1 MPPSPSPFSF
11 PPPVLPEVDLDPTV
25 GDAVPRRRRRWP
37 AVAAVAGL
45 ALVAGGVG
53 GVVGVTLADGGKGS
67 SSPLIIANDDTGTGA
82 GNGTGTGTEFVG
94 SFDVEAVADRVGPSV
109 VTVVSLQG
117 GELVGTGSGV
127 ILTADGDI
135 ITNAHV
141 IADADEVRVRLVG
154 ETEPRE
160 ATIVATDPGQD
171 LALLD
176 IDATGLPAATIAA
189 PDDIRVGEP
198 VVAIGYALALDG
210 GPSVTTGV
218 VSALDRTLVTD
229 NGALGGL
236 VQTDAAISSGN
247 SGGPL
252 VNAAGQVVGIN
263 TAVATSNAT
272 RAVSNVGFSI
282 SSRTLLGRI
291 DSLRAT
297 SGGAELKEGF
307 LGVSIEDR
315 TDGGSGA
322 RIVEVSE
329 NSPAA
334 DAGIEVGDVV
344 VAVGGRPVSGQ
355 GGLIAEIRS
364 GGPGSQLDLTLLR
377 DGATIEVTATLVE
390 RTTE

>member
-1 MPPSPSPFSF
+1 MDTAEMPPTPSPFSF

-37 AVAAVAGL
+37 AVVAVAGL
-45 ALVAGGVG
+45 AVVAGVAGGV
-53 GVVGVTLADGGKGS
+53 VGATLADRDNGS
-67 SSPLIIANDDTGTGA
+67 STPLIIANDDDDARTERA
-82 GNGTGTGTEFVG
+82 G
-94 SFDVEAVADRVGPSV
+94 SLDVEAVADQVGPSV
-109 VTVVSLQG
+109 VTIASLQD
-117 GELVGTGSGV
+117 GELVGSGSGV

-141 IADADEVRVRLVG
+141 VADADEVRVRLAG
-154 ETEPRE
+154 ETEPRQ
-160 ATIVATDPGQD
+160 ATIVASDPGQD
-171 LALLD
+171 LALLN
-176 IDATGLPAATIAA
+176 IEATGLPAATIAA

-198 VVAIGYALALDG
+198 VVAIGFALALDG

-229 NGALGGL
+229 DGALGGL

-252 VNAAGQVVGIN
+252 VNAKGQVIGIN

-307 LGVSIEDR
+307 LGVSIADR

-322 RIVEVSE
+322 LIVEVSE

-344 VAVGGRPVSGQ
+344 VAVDGRPVSGQ

-364 GGPGSQLDLTLLR
+364 GGPSSQLDLTLLR

-390 RTTE
+390 RTIE

>member
-1 MPPSPSPFSF
+1 MPPTPSPFSF

-37 AVAAVAGL
+37 AVVAVAGL
-45 ALVAGGVG
+45 AVVAGVAGGV
-53 GVVGVTLADGGKGS
+53 VGATLADRDNGS
-67 SSPLIIANDDTGTGA
+67 STPLIIANDDDDA
-82 GNGTGTGTEFVG
+82 RTERVG
-94 SFDVEAVADRVGPSV
+94 SLDVEAVADQVGPSV
-109 VTVVSLQG
+109 VTIASLQD
-117 GELVGTGSGV
+117 GELVGSGSGV

-141 IADADEVRVRLVG
+141 VADADEVRVRLAG
-154 ETEPRE
+154 ETEPRQ
-160 ATIVATDPGQD
+160 ATIVASDPGQD
-171 LALLD
+171 LALLN
-176 IDATGLPAATIAA
+176 IEATGLPAATIAA

-198 VVAIGYALALDG
+198 VVAIGFALALDG

-229 NGALGGL
+229 DGALGGL

-252 VNAAGQVVGIN
+252 VNAKGQVIGIN

-307 LGVSIEDR
+307 LGVSIADR

-322 RIVEVSE
+322 LIVEVSE

-344 VAVGGRPVSGQ
+344 VAVDGRPVSGQ

-364 GGPGSQLDLTLLR
+364 GGPSSQLDLTLLR

-390 RTTE
+390 RTIE

>member
-1 MPPSPSPFSF
+1 MPPTPSPFSF

-37 AVAAVAGL
+37 AVVAVAGL
-45 ALVAGGVG
+45 AVVAGGVG
-53 GVVGVTLADGGKGS
+53 GVVGATLADRDNGS
-67 SSPLIIANDDTGTGA
+67 STPLIIANDDDA
-82 GNGTGTGTEFVG
+82 RTERVG
-94 SFDVEAVADRVGPSV
+94 SLDVEAVADQVGPSV
-109 VTVVSLQG
+109 VTIASLQD
-117 GELVGTGSGV
+117 GELVGSGSGV

-141 IADADEVRVRLVG
+141 VADADEVRVRLAG
-154 ETEPRE
+154 ETEPRQ
-160 ATIVATDPGQD
+160 ATIVASDPGQD
-171 LALLD
+171 LALLN
-176 IDATGLPAATIAA
+176 IEATGLPAATIAA

-198 VVAIGYALALDG
+198 VVAIGFALALDG

-229 NGALGGL
+229 DGALGGL

-252 VNAAGQVVGIN
+252 VNAKGQVIGIN

-307 LGVSIEDR
+307 LGVSIADR

-322 RIVEVSE
+322 LIVEVSE

-334 DAGIEVGDVV
+334 DAGIKVGDVV
-344 VAVGGRPVSGQ
+344 VAVDGRPVSGQ

-377 DGATIEVTATLVE
+377 DGATIEVTATRVE
-390 RTTE
+390 RTIE

>member
-25 GDAVPRRRRRWP
+25 GDAAPRRRRRWP
-37 AVAAVAGL
+37 AVVAVAGL
-45 ALVAGGVG
+45 AVVAGGVG
-53 GVVGVTLADGGKGS
+53 GVVGATLADRDNGS
-67 SSPLIIANDDTGTGA
+67 STPLIIANDDDA
-82 GNGTGTGTEFVG
+82 RTERVG
-94 SFDVEAVADRVGPSV
+94 SLDVEAVADQVGPSV
-109 VTVVSLQG
+109 VTIASLQD
-117 GELVGTGSGV
+117 GELVGSGSGV

-141 IADADEVRVRLVG
+141 VADADEVRVRLAG
-154 ETEPRE
+154 ETEPRQ
-160 ATIVATDPGQD
+160 ATIVASDPGQD
-171 LALLD
+171 LALLN
-176 IDATGLPAATIAA
+176 IEATGLPAATIAA

-198 VVAIGYALALDG
+198 VVAIGFALALDG

-229 NGALGGL
+229 DGALGGL

-252 VNAAGQVVGIN
+252 VNAKGQVIGIN

-307 LGVSIEDR
+307 LGVSIADR

-322 RIVEVSE
+322 LIVEVSE

-334 DAGIEVGDVV
+334 DAGIKVGDVV
-344 VAVGGRPVSGQ
+344 VAVDGRPVSGQ

-377 DGATIEVTATLVE
+377 DGATIEVTATRVE
-390 RTTE
+390 RTIE

>member
-1 MPPSPSPFSF
+1 MDTAEMPPTPSPFSF

-37 AVAAVAGL
+37 AVVAVAGL
-45 ALVAGGVG
+45 AVVAGGVG
-53 GVVGVTLADGGKGS
+53 GVVGATLADRDNGS
-67 SSPLIIANDDTGTGA
+67 STPLIIANDDDA
-82 GNGTGTGTEFVG
+82 RTERVG
-94 SFDVEAVADRVGPSV
+94 SLDVEAVADQVGPSV
-109 VTVVSLQG
+109 VTIASLQD
-117 GELVGTGSGV
+117 GELVGSGSGV

-141 IADADEVRVRLVG
+141 VADADEVRVRLAG
-154 ETEPRE
+154 ETEPRQ
-160 ATIVATDPGQD
+160 ATIVASDPGQD
-171 LALLD
+171 LALLN
-176 IDATGLPAATIAA
+176 IEATGLPAATIAA

-198 VVAIGYALALDG
+198 VVAIGFALALDG

-229 NGALGGL
+229 DGALGGL

-252 VNAAGQVVGIN
+252 VNAKGQVIGIN

-307 LGVSIEDR
+307 LGVSIADR

-322 RIVEVSE
+322 LIVEVSE

-334 DAGIEVGDVV
+334 DAGIKVGDVV
-344 VAVGGRPVSGQ
+344 VAVDGRPVSGQ

-377 DGATIEVTATLVE
+377 DGATIEVTATRVE
-390 RTTE
+390 RTIE

>member
-1 MPPSPSPFSF
+1 MDTAEMPPTPSPFSF

-37 AVAAVAGL
+37 AVVAVAGL
-45 ALVAGGVG
+45 AVVAGGVG
-53 GVVGVTLADGGKGS
+53 GVVGATLADRDNGS
-67 SSPLIIANDDTGTGA
+67 STPLIIANDDDDARTERA
-82 GNGTGTGTEFVG
+82 G
-94 SFDVEAVADRVGPSV
+94 SLDVEAVADQVGPSV
-109 VTVVSLQG
+109 VTIASLQD

-141 IADADEVRVRLVG
+141 VADADEVRVRLVG
-154 ETEPRE
+154 ETEPRK

-171 LALLD
+171 LALLH

-344 VAVGGRPVSGQ
+344 VAVDGRPVSGQ

>member
-1 MPPSPSPFSF
+1 MPPGPSPFSF

-37 AVAAVAGL
+37 AVVAVAGL

-53 GVVGVTLADGGKGS
+53 GAVGATLADDDNGS
-67 SSPLIIANDDTGTGA
+67 SSALIIANDDARTGQ
-82 GNGTGTGTEFVG
+82 VG
-94 SFDVEAVADRVGPSV
+94 SLDVEAVADRVGPSV
-109 VTVVSLQG
+109 VTIASLQD
-117 GELVGTGSGV
+117 GELVGSGSGV

-141 IADADEVRVRLVG
+141 VADADEVRVRLAG
-154 ETEPRE
+154 ETEPRQ
-160 ATIVATDPGQD
+160 ATIVASDPGQD
-171 LALLD
+171 LALLH
-176 IDATGLPAATIAA
+176 IEATGLPAATIAA

-198 VVAIGYALALDG
+198 VVAIGFALALDG

-229 NGALGGL
+229 DGALGGL

-252 VNAAGQVVGIN
+252 VNAKGQVIGIN

-307 LGVSIEDR
+307 LGVSIADR

-322 RIVEVSE
+322 LIVEVSE

-344 VAVGGRPVSGQ
+344 VAVDGRPVSGQ

-377 DGATIEVTATLVE
+377 DGATIEVTAALVE
-390 RTTE
+390 RTIE

>member
-1 MPPSPSPFSF
+1 M
-11 PPPVLPEVDLDPTV
+11 
-25 GDAVPRRRRRWP
+25 
-37 AVAAVAGL
+37 AAVAGL
-45 ALVAGGVG
+45 TLVAGGVG
-53 GVVGVTLADGGKGS
+53 GVVGATLADGGNGS
-67 SSPLIIANDDTGTGA
+67 SLPLIIANDDTDTVL
-82 GNGTGTGTEFVG
+82 VG
-94 SFDVEAVADRVGPSV
+94 SLDVEAVADRVGPSV
-109 VTVVSLQG
+109 VTVVSLQA

-141 IADADEVRVRLVG
+141 VADADEVRVRLVG
-154 ETEPRE
+154 ETEPRK
-160 ATIVATDPGQD
+160 ATVVATDPGQD
-171 LALLD
+171 LALLH
-176 IDATGLPAATIAA
+176 IDATDLPAATIAA

-198 VVAIGYALALDG
+198 VVAIGFALALDG

-252 VNAAGQVVGIN
+252 VNAEGQVVGIN

-322 RIVEVSE
+322 LIVEVSE

>member
-1 MPPSPSPFSF
+1 MPPTPSPFSF
-11 PPPVLPEVDLDPTV
+11 PPPALPEVDLDPTV

-37 AVAAVAGL
+37 AVVAVAGL
-45 ALVAGGVG
+45 AVVAGVAGGV
-53 GVVGVTLADGGKGS
+53 VGATLADRDNGS
-67 SSPLIIANDDTGTGA
+67 STPLIIANDDDDARTERA
-82 GNGTGTGTEFVG
+82 G
-94 SFDVEAVADRVGPSV
+94 SLDVEAVADQVGPSV
-109 VTVVSLQG
+109 VTIASLQD
-117 GELVGTGSGV
+117 GELVGSGSGV

-141 IADADEVRVRLVG
+141 VADADEVRVRLAG
-154 ETEPRE
+154 ETEPRQ
-160 ATIVATDPGQD
+160 ATIVASDPGQD
-171 LALLD
+171 LALLN
-176 IDATGLPAATIAA
+176 IEATGLPAATIAA

-198 VVAIGYALALDG
+198 VVAIGFALALDG

-229 NGALGGL
+229 DGALGGL

-252 VNAAGQVVGIN
+252 VNAKGQVIGIN

-307 LGVSIEDR
+307 LGVSIADR

-322 RIVEVSE
+322 LIVEVSE

-344 VAVGGRPVSGQ
+344 VAVDGRPVSGQ

-364 GGPGSQLDLTLLR
+364 GGPSSQLDLTLLR

-390 RTTE
+390 RTIE

>member
-11 PPPVLPEVDLDPTV
+11 PPPVLPLVDPDPTV
-25 GDAVPRRRRRWP
+25 GDAAPRRRRRWP

-45 ALVAGGVG
+45 TLVAGGVG
-53 GVVGVTLADGGKGS
+53 GVVGATLADGGNGS
-67 SSPLIIANDDTGTGA
+67 SAPLIIANDDTDTVL
-82 GNGTGTGTEFVG
+82 VG
-94 SFDVEAVADRVGPSV
+94 SLDVEAVADRVGPSV

-141 IADADEVRVRLVG
+141 VADADEVRVRLVG
-154 ETEPRE
+154 ETEPRK
-160 ATIVATDPGQD
+160 ATVVATDPGQD
-171 LALLD
+171 LALLH
-176 IDATGLPAATIAA
+176 IDATDLPAATIAA

-198 VVAIGYALALDG
+198 VVAIGFALALDG

-252 VNAAGQVVGIN
+252 VNAEGQVVGIN

-322 RIVEVSE
+322 LIVEVSE